1 MIREMA
7 ESALSELVVWH
18 DHPSGI
24 FPAGEHF
31 FPADRER
38 LTALVAALRGDL
50 AETHLVSVEK
60 LVSGDEV
67 VPEERMPLRLTNL
80 RAFLATYHSRLV
92 EALGHERVRG
102 NTLAHGARRIAQLR
116 ALGALDVIVD
126 GQVAELARIG
136 SEHWQS
142 QIDPWA
148 GVPDVLQTANVVD
161 VDARRENGWPLTV
174 DADITDLVLLA
185 AHCCILPDVTSIDAP
200 WLDELDWVSF
210 PMSEDEEESGLPEDV
225 VRVRPA
231 IDSETIEVLAFADV
245 RDVPEAG
252 SLAPGGALLRVHV
265 VAGEE
270 DA

>member
-1 MIREMA
+1 MA

-50 AETHLVSVEK
+50 SETYLVSVAK
-60 LVSGDEV
+60 LVSRDEV
-67 VPEERMPLRLTNL
+67 VPAERMPLRLTNL
-80 RAFLATYHSRLV
+80 RAFLATHHSRLV
-92 EALGHERVRG
+92 ETLGHERVRA

-136 SEHWQS
+136 SENWRP

-148 GVPDVLQTANVVD
+148 AVPDVLQTANVVD
-161 VDARRENGWPLTV
+161 VEARRESGWPLTV

-185 AHCCILPDVTSIDAP
+185 AHCCILPDATGIDAP
-200 WLDELDWVSF
+200 WADELDWVSF
-210 PMSEDEEESGLPEDV
+210 PMSEEEEENGLPEDV

-231 IDSETIEVLAFADV
+231 IDTEKVEVLAFA
-245 RDVPEAG
+245 EA
-252 SLAPGGALLRVHV
+252 SLAPGGALLRVHIM
-265 VAGEE
+265 ASEE